1 MLRRCLPQWP
11 LRWDGLRIHN
21 QGCNEHRATSSGLV
35 LRETFFSSE
44 GQASAKPGRFT
55 VYGRGPESFSSPP
68 LYRRRPNG
76 DFIFINHETK
86 QQTKHPPKAFLDRF
100 ALYRLFSVLPTV
112 LAPTQAFLFVS
123 VIRKSRTTSENR
135 ACKNP

>member
-1 MLRRCLPQWP
+1 MLRPCLPQWP

-35 LRETFFSSE
+35 LRETFFSCE
-44 GQASAKPGRFT
+44 GQALAKPGRFT

-86 QQTKHPPKAFLDRF
+86 QQTKHHPKAFLGYFGLIAF
-100 ALYRLFSVLPTV
+100 AAKKTRKKVRKCRSYHTCFKISLSFSLESLP
-112 LAPTQAFLFVS
+112 
-123 VIRKSRTTSENR
+123 
-135 ACKNP
+135 KN